1 MYVSVNFF
9 FFFREVLVDN
19 LLPAAVAASC
29 SPRQWEKDPGRRV
42 GRTGAA
48 AGGGKRLHLSGDQVY
63 LKKKEKKAQPPA
75 HKKLRHAQF
84 CNGIMENTIN
94 KKNKHTNKKS

>member
-19 LLPAAVAASC
+19 LLPATVAASC

-42 GRTGAA
+42 GQGLGQGLQQEAA
-48 AGGGKRLHLSGDQVY
+48 NAYTCL
-63 LKKKEKKAQPPA
+63 E
-75 HKKLRHAQF
+75 
-84 CNGIMENTIN
+84 T
-94 KKNKHTNKKS
+94 KST